1 MEKVVVMT
9 GSVLNLP
16 SAVAVM
22 IMAATAAVLMALLF
36 LHHKHFGV
44 RIPKESRRIRMR
56 IFIFRCNG
64 SIKMMIPVAAHE
76 P

>member
-1 MEKVVVMT
+1 MEKVVVMI

-22 IMAATAAVLMALLF
+22 IMAATAVVVVVMVLLS
-36 LHHKHFGV
+36 LHHKHFGI
-44 RIPKESRRIRMR
+44 RMSKESRRIRMR
-56 IFIFRCNG
+56 IFRCNG
-64 SIKMMIPVAAHE
+64 SFKMMIPAAAHE